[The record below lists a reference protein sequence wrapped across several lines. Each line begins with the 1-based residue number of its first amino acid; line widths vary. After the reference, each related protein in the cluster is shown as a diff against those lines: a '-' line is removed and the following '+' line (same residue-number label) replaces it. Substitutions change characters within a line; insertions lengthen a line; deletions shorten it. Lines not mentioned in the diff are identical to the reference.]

1 MDRSFIEIP
10 LNFDEFTLARKKKNA
25 MLKTVTIIIN
35 IQWVPEVAMKT
46 SEVIRLRS
54 TTQNVQIYSN
64 YTKFLSYN

>member
-10 LNFDEFTLARKKKNA
+10 LNFDEFTLAKKKNA
-25 MLKTVTIIIN
+25 MLKTVTIILN

-46 SEVIRLRS
+46 SEVIRLLS